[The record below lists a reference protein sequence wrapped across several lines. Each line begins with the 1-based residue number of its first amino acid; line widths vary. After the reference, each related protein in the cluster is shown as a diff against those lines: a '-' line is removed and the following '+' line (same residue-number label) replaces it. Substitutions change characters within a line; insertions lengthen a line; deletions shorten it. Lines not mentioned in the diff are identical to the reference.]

1 MTQSIV
7 FAGTPENAATTLRG
21 LVTAGIEV
29 ELVLTRPDAPVGR
42 KRIMT
47 PSAVAQAAEELG
59 LPIIKTNKL
68 DSEVIG
74 VLSETRSQLAIVVAF
89 GVILRTE
96 AISSLKLGWFNLHY
110 SVLPQLRG
118 AAPVQHALLNGMQET
133 GVTLFKI
140 DEGLDTGPILSSAS
154 AVIEPNDNASSLLN
168 RLTQLGISLLLQ
180 ELPRLYSAIELN
192 LVTQEGPSSLA
203 PKLTRDLAQIVFSNR
218 AADEFNRI
226 RATNPEPG
234 AWCRVEH
241 ESMKI
246 LESRLTSDQK
256 LAPGEV
262 DIVNGNACCGFGGG
276 TALELILVQPAGKS
290 AMSATDWLR
299 GRKSKVWL
307 S

>member
-96 AISSLKLGWFNLHY
+96 AISSLKLGY